1 MLVKEVHHRI
11 KNNLQGVAGLMQQ
24 IAKRKPEMAET
35 MAEVVGQV
43 HAIAQVYGLQ
53 VGAGGPLH
61 VDSVLE
67 AIAASVQRTF
77 GHTIGFSVLGDDPAQ
92 WVLPEAESIPIAL
105 TINELLTNAVKHSA
119 MQHRAADPA
128 GDSPVPAVDCQL
140 QCGSDGVRIVIRN
153 RARLPEGF
161 NLTRVPGGVSGLGL
175 VRALLPRRCAQFSIE
190 QDQDDVLVT
199 VAIGA
204 PAVVSAARSAAPAVA
219 LT

>member
-1 MLVKEVHHRI
+1 
-11 KNNLQGVAGLMQQ
+11 
-24 IAKRKPEMAET
+24 
-35 MAEVVGQV
+35 
-43 HAIAQVYGLQ
+43 
-53 VGAGGPLH
+53 
-61 VDSVLE
+61 
-67 AIAASVQRTF
+67 
-77 GHTIGFSVLGDDPAQ
+77 
-92 WVLPEAESIPIAL
+92 
-105 TINELLTNAVKHSA
+105 
-119 MQHRAADPA
+119 
-128 GDSPVPAVDCQL
+128 VPAVDCQL

-219 LT
+219 VT

>member
-1 MLVKEVHHRI
+1 
-11 KNNLQGVAGLMQQ
+11 
-24 IAKRKPEMAET
+24 
-35 MAEVVGQV
+35 
-43 HAIAQVYGLQ
+43 
-53 VGAGGPLH
+53 
-61 VDSVLE
+61 
-67 AIAASVQRTF
+67 
-77 GHTIGFSVLGDDPAQ
+77 
-92 WVLPEAESIPIAL
+92 
-105 TINELLTNAVKHSA
+105 
-119 MQHRAADPA
+119 
-128 GDSPVPAVDCQL
+128 VPAVDCQL

-219 LT
+219 ST

>member
-1 MLVKEVHHRI
+1 
-11 KNNLQGVAGLMQQ
+11 
-24 IAKRKPEMAET
+24 MAET

-61 VDSVLE
+61 VNSVLE

-175 VRALLPRRCAQFSIE
+175 VRALLPRRCSQFSIE

-204 PAVVSAARSAAPAVA
+204 PAVVSAARSAALAVA
-219 LT
+219 ST